1 MTFSNEI
8 CEEVVK
14 TLRHDDPD
22 LLADKPEL
30 IAAFCLY
37 ARYGIT
43 ACTMKSITWGQI
55 DLREGELKFKRKMAD
70 DLVYVLQD
78 PEWDCLDRMHS
89 GQDPADRV
97 FSDELIELVRSRHC
111 AWRSGVKV
119 FAEDMALSADVD
131 LMRTEGSGASV
142 SYRAI
147 ERGGVSSW

>member
-37 ARYGIT
+37 ARHGIT
-43 ACTMKSITWGQI
+43 ACTMKSITWEQI
-55 DLREGELKFKRKMAD
+55 DLREGELKFRRRRPG

-97 FSDELIELVRSRHC
+97 FSDALIELVRSRHC

-131 LMRTEGSGASV
+131 FARINGAAAST
-142 SYRAI
+142 SYRGI
-147 ERGGVSSW
+147 ESGGVSPW